1 MIEKNLFNRN
11 SLHYNFTVMKY
22 KIAFLVLLFIS
33 GNLFSQNKY
42 RLKNIATTDGLSQ
55 SSVIAIHQDKLGQ
68 MWLGTRD
75 GLNKY
80 DGSRFTIFRNDTAD
94 KSSISNNDIL
104 AIEED
109 NSGKIWVGTYNGL
122 NCYDPVTNIFKRYL
136 HTKTNHTI
144 SSNAIWSIK
153 EIGDEM
159 WFGTSKGLSIY
170 NKKTK
175 QFTSVF
181 HSDTDNSS
189 LPSNNI
195 LSILKTKKGE
205 IWIGTTKGLCLLTSR
220 KNGKISFKN
229 FPLNS
234 FDLLNVQSLLEDN
247 NGHLWIGT
255 KNKGLLKLD
264 RRTSKFVPFLSN
276 EKYKEINTD
285 IRSLALDKH
294 GSIWIGA
301 YDGIYI
307 LGQDNSLQQINNS
320 NNSSGIDKVKSVFVD
335 KKGSVWI
342 GCYYKGVNIWDISNV
357 NFSNYNQLS
366 KKIPLSFDVV
376 SSIIAD
382 KKQNIYFG
390 TEGGGIT
397 IFNKKTEAI
406 SYINSRAGNTS
417 KNDIKSMCLSEDN
430 ILWMGTFSKGLTA
443 YNIISKRTE
452 DNRITADLSNFLKES
467 GVYSIK
473 TEGNGI
479 LWIGTFGKGL
489 IRYNT
494 LSKTYQVIGSDNSS
508 TNYLTNNIIR
518 TLLVDK
524 KKQLWIGTQ
533 NGLNSI
539 VLKDFATKKYSIK
552 HFFFDKSS
560 LSGDDILTL
569 FEDSQNKIWVGTKAK
584 GLHYYDGKKFIRIN
598 LRIGNTVITSI
609 HSILEDD
616 NKNLWISSNQG
627 IIKYSTIQKN
637 IVIYDQKDGLASNE
651 FNDNAALK
659 LDANQFYFGSPSGA
673 TYFDANK
680 ITLNQY
686 APQVLITDLKIKN
699 ETITANDSTGI
710 LEKSVGY
717 TKNITLDYD
726 KANFTINF
734 AIPNYIR
741 SKNNQ
746 YSYRLTGLENNWTK
760 TKNTEA
766 NFAIQNPG
774 TYTFEVRGANN
785 DGVWNKVPTTLTV
798 VVKPAPWR
806 SIWAFLLYGIVIGLG
821 LYGLIWIMKSKSKLK
836 QELEL
841 EYIETKRIEENNRIK
856 LDFFTNISHEF
867 RTPLTLILGPLQQ
880 ILANYN
886 GTNEMYKKLL
896 VIEGSANHLLS
907 LINRLMDFRKLENHQ
922 VTLESANGNIV
933 KFTKEI
939 FLSFIEYAKDGGYSY
954 TFESSEEEI
963 LVYFDRYKLE
973 RVFYNLISNA
983 FRYTPKGGN
992 IHLKITRDQENIF
1005 IAVEDSGVG
1014 ISEEHIDKIFDLFF
1028 EIPMHNN
1035 VQKNYNKG
1043 TGIGLSIVKNIVK
1056 LHKGRIDVTNK
1067 KTPGV
1072 IFTVTLPLGREH
1084 LLDSEIIQ
1092 DFKISDDIAQYTAQL
1107 ETEEITEPEDIEDL
1121 IVNTERQTILI
1132 VEDHKVLRSFMKN
1145 LLKKDYNIIV
1155 ADNGK
1160 TALEKALKY
1169 VPNLIISD
1177 VIMPEM
1183 VGTELCS
1190 KIKENIKTSHI
1201 PVILLTSRSSLV
1213 YKFEGLESGADD
1225 YISKPFNLIEFKLRI
1240 KNLLNSTERLKNK
1253 FSSEDNFNPS
1263 EITVSS
1269 LDEEL
1274 LKKAFKIVEENI
1286 SNEQFDIPFFSSEL
1300 GVSRTMLFLKIK
1312 AWTNYTPNEFIHEVR
1327 MKRAAQ
1333 LLEQNKLNVSEIS
1346 YKVGFNN
1353 PKYFSKCFQKRYG
1366 ETPTQFADK
1375 FSKPMNII

>member
-1 MIEKNLFNRN
+1 
-11 SLHYNFTVMKY
+11 MKY

-33 GNLFSQNKY
+33 GNIFSQNKY
-42 RLKNIATTDGLSQ
+42 RLKNISTTDGLSQ
-55 SSVIAIHQDKLGQ
+55 SSVIAIHQDKFGQ
-68 MWLGTRD
+68 MWFGTRD

-80 DGSRFTIFRNDTAD
+80 DGSRFTIFRNDAAH

-109 NSGKIWVGTYNGL
+109 NTGKIWVGTYNGL
-122 NCYDPVTNIFKRYL
+122 NCYNPVTNTFTRYL
-136 HTKTNHTI
+136 HTKNNHSI

-153 EIGDEM
+153 EIGGEM
-159 WFGTSKGLSIY
+159 WFGTSKGLTIY

-175 QFTSVF
+175 VFTSVF
-181 HSDTDNSS
+181 HSETDPST

-205 IWIGTTKGLCLLTSR
+205 IWVGTTKGLCLFTSR
-220 KNGKISFKN
+220 KNGKLSFKN
-229 FPLNS
+229 YPLNTT
-234 FDLLNVQSLLEDN
+234 DLLNVQAIAEDKK
-247 NGHLWIGT
+247 GDLWIGT
-255 KNKGLLKLD
+255 KNVGLLKFD
-264 RRTSKFVPFLSN
+264 TSANKFVSFLSA
-276 EKYKEINTD
+276 EKYREINPD
-285 IRSLALDKH
+285 IRALKIDNQGSL
-294 GSIWIGA
+294 WIGA

-307 LGQDNSLQQINNS
+307 LSEDKDIQKINNS
-320 NNSSGIDKVKSVFVD
+320 NNSNGIDKVKSVYID

-342 GCYYKGVNIWDISNV
+342 GCYYKGVNIWDVSNV
-357 NFSNYNQLS
+357 NFSNYNQNS
-366 KKIPLSFDVV
+366 KKIPMSFDVV

-382 KKQNIYFG
+382 KNDNIYFG

-397 IFNKKTEAI
+397 VYNLNSETT
-406 SYINSRAGNTS
+406 SYINSKSGQTN
-417 KNDIKSMCLSEDN
+417 KNDIKSMCLDKDH
-430 ILWMGTFSKGLTA
+430 ILWLGTFSKGISA
-443 YNIISKRTE
+443 YNTISKRIE
-452 DNRITADLSNFLKES
+452 DNRISSELNTLLKET

-473 TEGNGI
+473 TEGNDI
-479 LWIGTFGKGL
+479 LWIGTFSKGL

-494 LSKTYQVIGSDNSS
+494 ISKDFKIIGNDN
-508 TNYLTNNIIR
+508 TKPNYLTNNIIR
-518 TLLVDK
+518 TILVDNQK
-524 KKQLWIGTQ
+524 RLWVGSQ
-533 NGLNSI
+533 NGLNLI
-539 VLKDFATKKYSIK
+539 ALQNFNPNKYAIK
-552 HFFFDKSS
+552 HFFFDTTA

-569 FEDSQNKIWVGTKAK
+569 FQDSQNKIWVGTKAK
-584 GLHYYDGKKFIRIN
+584 GLHYFDGKKFNRIN
-598 LRIGNTVITSI
+598 LKIGNTVITSI

-616 NKNLWISSNQG
+616 DKNLWISTNQG
-627 IIKYSTIQKN
+627 IIKYSTTRKT

-659 LDANQFYFGSPSGA
+659 LDSNQFYFGSPSGA
-673 TYFDANK
+673 TYFDARK
-680 ITLNQY
+680 ISLNQY

-699 ETITANDSTGI
+699 ETVHANDSTKI
-710 LEKSVGY
+710 LEKSIGY
-717 TKNITLDYD
+717 TKTITLDYD
-726 KANFTINF
+726 KANFSIDF

-746 YSYRLTGLENNWTK
+746 YSYRLTGLENNWTT
-760 TKNTEA
+760 TKNPEA
-766 NFAIQNPG
+766 IYAIQNPG
-774 TYTFEVRGANN
+774 TYVFEVRGANN

-806 SIWAFLLYGIVIGLG
+806 SIWAFLLYGIIIGSV
-821 LYGLIWIMKSKSKLK
+821 LYGLVWIMKSKARLK
-836 QELEL
+836 QKLEL
-841 EYIETKRIEENNRIK
+841 EYLETKRIEENNRVK

-880 ILANYN
+880 ILSDYN

-907 LINRLMDFRKLENHQ
+907 LINRLMDFRKLENDQ
-922 VTLESANGNIV
+922 VKLESANGNIV

-939 FLSFIEYAKDGGYSY
+939 FLSFIEYAKDGGYDY
-954 TFESSEEEI
+954 TFETQEEEI

-992 IHLKITRDQENIF
+992 INIKINHDHENLF

-1014 ISEEHIDKIFDLFF
+1014 IADEHIDKIFDLFF
-1028 EIPMHNN
+1028 EVPLHNN

-1056 LHKGRIDVTNK
+1056 LHKGNIEVTNK
-1067 KTPGV
+1067 ETDGV
-1072 IFTVTLPLGREH
+1072 VFTVTLPLGRAH
-1084 LLDSEIIQ
+1084 LLDNEIIEN
-1092 DFKISDDIAQYTAQL
+1092 FKISDDIAQYSAQL
-1107 ETEEITEPEDIEDL
+1107 ETQEITEYEDIDDFVVDGEK
-1121 IVNTERQTILI
+1121 QTILL
-1132 VEDHKVLRSFMKN
+1132 VEDHKVLRTFMKN
-1145 LLKKDYNIIV
+1145 LLKKEYNIIE
-1155 ADNGK
+1155 AENGK
-1160 TALEKALKY
+1160 IALEKALQH

-1190 KIKENIKTSHI
+1190 KIKENLKTSHI

-1225 YISKPFNLIEFKLRI
+1225 YISKPFNLIEFKLRV

-1253 FSSEDNFNPS
+1253 FTSQDNFVPS

-1286 SNEQFDIPFFSSEL
+1286 SNEQFDIPLFCSEL

-1312 AWTNYTPNEFIHEVR
+1312 AWTNYTPNEFIHEIR
-1327 MKRAAQ
+1327 LKRAAQ
-1333 LLEQNKLNVSEIS
+1333 LLEQNKLNVSEVS

-1366 ETPTQFADK
+1366 ETPSQFADK
-1375 FSKPMNII
+1375 FSEKIS

>member
-1 MIEKNLFNRN
+1 
-11 SLHYNFTVMKY
+11 MKY
-22 KIAFLVLLFIS
+22 KITLLVLLFIF
-33 GNLFSQNKY
+33 GNIFSQNKY
-42 RLKNIATTDGLSQ
+42 RLKNISTTDGLSQ
-55 SSVIAIHQDKLGQ
+55 SSVIAIHQDKFGQ
-68 MWLGTRD
+68 MWFGTRD

-80 DGSRFTIFRNDTAD
+80 DGSRFTIFRNDAAN

-109 NSGKIWVGTYNGL
+109 NSGQIWVGTYNGL
-122 NCYDPVTNIFKRYL
+122 NRYDPVTNTFTRYL

-144 SSNAIWSIK
+144 SSNAVWSIRK
-153 EIGDEM
+153 INNEM
-159 WFGTSKGLSIY
+159 WFGTSKGLTIY
-170 NKKTK
+170 NKGTG
-175 QFTSVF
+175 QFKSFF

-195 LSILKTKKGE
+195 LNIIKTKKGK
-205 IWIGTTKGLCLLTSR
+205 IWIGTTKGLCLVKSR
-220 KNGKISFKN
+220 KFGKIAFRN
-229 FPLNS
+229 YRLNNT
-234 FDLLNVQSLLEDN
+234 DLLNVQSIKEDN
-247 NGHLWIGT
+247 LGNLWIGT
-255 KNKGLLKLD
+255 KNKGLLKFD
-264 RRTSKFVPFLSN
+264 TSLNQFVPFLSP
-276 EKYKEINTD
+276 EKYREINTD
-285 IRSLALDKH
+285 IRSLAFDGQ
-294 GSIWIGA
+294 GSLWIGA

-307 LGQDNSLQQINNS
+307 LGKDKSIQKINNS
-320 NNSSGIDKVKSVFVD
+320 NNNNGIDKVKSVYID

-342 GCYYKGVNIWDISNV
+342 GCYYKGVNIWDVSNV
-357 NFSNYNQLS
+357 NFSNYNQNS
-366 KKIPLSFDVV
+366 KKIPMSFDVV

-382 KKQNIYFG
+382 KNENVYFG

-397 IFNKKTEAI
+397 VYNKKTEAT
-406 SYINSRAGNTS
+406 SYINSNSGQTT
-417 KNDIKSMCLSEDN
+417 KNDIKSMCLDKDH
-430 ILWMGTFSKGLTA
+430 ILWLGTFSKGISA
-443 YNIISKRTE
+443 YNTISKRIE
-452 DNRITADLSNFLKES
+452 DNRISVELDDFLKET

-479 LWIGTFGKGL
+479 LWIGTFSKGL
-489 IRYNT
+489 VRYNT
-494 LSKTYQVIGSDNSS
+494 ISKTFQVIGNDN
-508 TNYLTNNIIR
+508 TKPNFLTNNIVR
-518 TLLVDK
+518 TILVDK
-524 KKQLWIGTQ
+524 QKRLWVGSQ
-533 NGLNSI
+533 NGLNLIS
-539 VLKDFATKKYSIK
+539 LQNFSPNKYVIK
-552 HFFFDKSS
+552 HFFFDNTSV
-560 LSGDDILTL
+560 SGDDILTL
-569 FEDSQNKIWVGTKAK
+569 FQDSQNKIWVGTKAK
-584 GLHYYDGKKFIRIN
+584 GLHYFDGKKFNRIN
-598 LRIGNTVITSI
+598 LKIGNTVITSI

-616 NKNLWISSNQG
+616 DKNLWISTNQG
-627 IIKYSTIQKN
+627 IIKYSTTRKTV
-637 IVIYDQKDGLASNE
+637 VIYDQKDGLASNE

-659 LDANQFYFGSPSGA
+659 LDSNQFYFGSPSGA
-673 TYFDANK
+673 TYFDARK
-680 ITLNQY
+680 ISLNQY

-699 ETITANDSTGI
+699 ETVYPNDSTEI
-710 LEKSVGY
+710 LEKSIGY
-717 TKNITLDYD
+717 TKTITLDYD
-726 KANFTINF
+726 KANFSINF

-746 YSYRLTGLENNWTK
+746 YSYRLTGLENNWTT
-760 TKNTEA
+760 TKNSEA
-766 NFAIQNPG
+766 IYAIQNPG
-774 TYTFEVRGANN
+774 TYVFEVRGANN

-821 LYGLIWIMKSKSKLK
+821 LYGLIWIMKSKARLK
-836 QELEL
+836 QKLEL
-841 EYIETKRIEENNRIK
+841 EYLETKRIEENNRAK

-880 ILANYN
+880 ILADYN

-907 LINRLMDFRKLENHQ
+907 LINRLMDFRKLENDQ
-922 VTLESANGNIV
+922 VKLESANGNIV

-954 TFESSEEEI
+954 TFEASEEEI

-992 IHLKITRDQENIF
+992 INIKINHDHENLF

-1014 ISEEHIDKIFDLFF
+1014 IADEHIDKIFDLFF
-1028 EIPMHNN
+1028 EVPLHNN

-1056 LHKGRIDVTNK
+1056 LHKGNIDVTNK
-1067 KTPGV
+1067 PTGGV
-1072 IFTVTLPLGREH
+1072 VFTVTLPLGRAH
-1084 LLDSEIIQ
+1084 LLDSEIIEN
-1092 DFKISDDIAQYTAQL
+1092 FKISDDIAQYTAQL
-1107 ETEEITEPEDIEDL
+1107 ETPEITEHEDIDDFVVDGEK
-1121 IVNTERQTILI
+1121 ETILL
-1132 VEDHKVLRSFMKN
+1132 VEDHKVLRTFMKN
-1145 LLKKDYNIIV
+1145 LLKKDYNIIE
-1155 ADNGK
+1155 AENGK
-1160 TALEKALKY
+1160 IAFEKALQH

-1190 KIKENIKTSHI
+1190 KIKENLKTSHI

-1225 YISKPFNLIEFKLRI
+1225 YISKPFNLMEFKLRV

-1253 FSSEDNFNPS
+1253 FASEDNFVPS

-1286 SNEQFDIPFFSSEL
+1286 SNEQFDIPFFCAEL

-1312 AWTNYTPNEFIHEVR
+1312 AWTNYTPNEFIHEIR
-1327 MKRAAQ
+1327 LKRAAQ
-1333 LLEQNKLNVSEIS
+1333 LLEQNKLNVSEVS

-1366 ETPTQFADK
+1366 ETPSQFADK
-1375 FSKPMNII
+1375 FSKSASTF

>member
-1 MIEKNLFNRN
+1 
-11 SLHYNFTVMKY
+11 MKH
-22 KIAFLVLLFIS
+22 KIAFLLIIFIS
-33 GNLFSQNKY
+33 VNVFSQNKY
-42 RLKNIATTDGLSQ
+42 RLKNISTTDGLSQ
-55 SSVIAIHQDKLGQ
+55 SSVIAIHQDKFGQ
-68 MWLGTRD
+68 MWFGTRD

-80 DGSRFTIFRNDTAD
+80 DGSRFTIFRNDIAN

-122 NCYDPVTNIFKRYL
+122 NCYDPVANTFKRYL

-144 SSNAIWSIK
+144 SSNAIWCIK
-153 EIGDEM
+153 EIGNEM
-159 WFGTSKGLSIY
+159 WFGTSKGLTIY
-170 NKKTK
+170 NKKTA
-175 QFTSVF
+175 QFTSTF
-181 HSDTDNSS
+181 HSETDTST

-220 KNGKISFKN
+220 KNGKFTFKN
-229 FPLNS
+229 YPLNATT
-234 FDLLNVQSLLEDN
+234 LLNVQAIAEDAQGN
-247 NGHLWIGT
+247 LWIGT
-255 KNKGLLKLD
+255 KNVGLLKFD
-264 RRTSKFVPFLSN
+264 KITNKFVSFLSA
-276 EKYKEINTD
+276 EKYREINPD
-285 IRSLALDKH
+285 IRSLAIDSE
-294 GSIWIGA
+294 GSLWIGA

-307 LGQDNSLQQINNS
+307 LGKDKSLEKINNS
-320 NNSSGIDKVKSVFVD
+320 NNSNGIDKVKSVFID

-342 GCYYKGVNIWDISNV
+342 GCYYKGVNIWDVSNV
-357 NFSNYNQLS
+357 NFSNYNQNS
-366 KKIPLSFDVV
+366 KKIPMSFDVV

-382 KKQNIYFG
+382 KNHTIYFG

-397 IFNKKTEAI
+397 IYNQNTEAT
-406 SYINSRAGNTS
+406 SYINSKTGQKN
-417 KNDIKSMCLSEDN
+417 KNDIKSMCLAEDH
-430 ILWMGTFSKGLTA
+430 ILWLGTFSKGISA
-443 YNIISKRTE
+443 YNTVSKRIE
-452 DNRITADLSNFLKES
+452 DHRIAPELNEYLKET

-479 LWIGTFGKGL
+479 LWIGTFSKGL

-494 LSKTYQVIGSDNSS
+494 ISNTFQIIGFDN
-508 TNYLTNNIIR
+508 TKPNFLTNNIIR
-518 TLLVDK
+518 TILVDK
-524 KKQLWIGTQ
+524 QKRLWVGTQ
-533 NGLNSI
+533 NGLNLIALNNFSSN
-539 VLKDFATKKYSIK
+539 KYAIK
-552 HFFFDKSS
+552 HFFFDAAA

-569 FEDSQNKIWVGTKAK
+569 FQDSQNKIWVGTKAK
-584 GLHYYDGKKFIRIN
+584 GLHYFDGKKFNKIN
-598 LRIGNTVITSI
+598 LKIGNTVITSI

-616 NKNLWISSNQG
+616 DKNLWISTNQG
-627 IIKYSTIQKN
+627 IIKYSTLRKT

-659 LDANQFYFGSPSGA
+659 LDSNKFYFGSPSGA
-673 TYFDANK
+673 TFFDARK
-680 ITLNQY
+680 ISLNQY

-699 ETITANDSTGI
+699 ETVNPNDAAEI
-710 LEKSVGY
+710 LEKSIGY
-717 TKNITLDYD
+717 TKTITLDYD
-726 KANFTINF
+726 KANFSINF

-746 YSYRLTGLENNWTK
+746 YSYRLTGLENNWTT
-760 TKNTEA
+760 TKNSEA
-766 NFAIQNPG
+766 IYAIQNPG
-774 TYTFEVRGANN
+774 TYIFEVRGANN

-806 SIWAFLLYGIVIGLG
+806 SIWAFLFYGIVIGLG
-821 LYGLIWIMKSKSKLK
+821 LYGLIWIMKSKARLK
-836 QELEL
+836 QKLEL
-841 EYIETKRIEENNRIK
+841 EYLETKRIEENNRAK

-880 ILANYN
+880 ILADYN

-907 LINRLMDFRKLENHQ
+907 LINRLMDFRKLENDQ
-922 VTLESANGNIV
+922 VKLESANGNIV

-939 FLSFIEYAKDGGYSY
+939 FLSFIEYAKDGGYTY
-954 TFESSEEEI
+954 TFETSEEEI

-992 IHLKITRDQENIF
+992 INIKINHDHENLF

-1028 EIPMHNN
+1028 EVPLHNN

-1056 LHKGRIDVTNK
+1056 LHKGTIDVTNK
-1067 KTPGV
+1067 KTGGV
-1072 IFTVTLPLGREH
+1072 VFKVALPLGRAH
-1084 LLDSEIIQ
+1084 LLDDEIIP

-1107 ETEEITEPEDIEDL
+1107 ETAEITEHEDIDDFV
-1121 IVNTERQTILI
+1121 VNAEKQTILI

-1145 LLKKDYNIIV
+1145 LLKKEYNIIE
-1155 ADNGK
+1155 AENGK
-1160 TALEKALKY
+1160 IAFEKALQH

-1190 KIKENIKTSHI
+1190 KIKENLKTSHI

-1225 YISKPFNLIEFKLRI
+1225 YISKPFNLTEFKLRV
-1240 KNLLNSTERLKNK
+1240 KNLLNSTERLKAK
-1253 FSSEDNFNPS
+1253 FSSEDNFVPS

-1286 SNEQFDIPFFSSEL
+1286 SNEQFDIPFFCSEL

-1312 AWTNYTPNEFIHEVR
+1312 AWTNYTPNEFIHEIR
-1327 MKRAAQ
+1327 LKRAAQ
-1333 LLEQNKLNVSEIS
+1333 LLEQNKLNIAEVS

-1366 ETPTQFADK
+1366 ETPSQFADK
-1375 FSKPMNII
+1375 FSKSTSVL

>member
-1 MIEKNLFNRN
+1 
-11 SLHYNFTVMKY
+11 MKF
-22 KIAFLVLLFIS
+22 KIALLFIVFIS

-42 RLKNIATTDGLSQ
+42 RLKNISTTDGLSQ
-55 SSVIAIHQDKLGQ
+55 SSVIAIHQDKFGQ
-68 MWLGTRD
+68 MWFGTRD

-80 DGSRFTIFRNDTAD
+80 DGSRFTIFRNDAQD

-122 NCYDPVTNIFKRYL
+122 NCYNPVLNKFTRYL
-136 HTKTNHTI
+136 HTKANHTI
-144 SSNAIWSIK
+144 SNNAVWSIK

-159 WFGTSKGLSIY
+159 WFGTSKGLTIY
-170 NKKTK
+170 NKKSGL
-175 QFTSVF
+175 FTSVF
-181 HSDTDNSS
+181 HSDDDVST

-205 IWIGTTKGLCLLTSR
+205 IWIGTTKGLCQLVNR
-220 KNGKISFKN
+220 INGKFQFKN
-229 FPLNS
+229 YPLNN
-234 FDLLNVQSLLEDN
+234 FDLLNVQSVIEDK
-247 NGHLWIGT
+247 NGNLWVGT
-255 KNKGLLKLD
+255 KNKGLLKFDQKQKSYVSFLD
-264 RRTSKFVPFLSN
+264 N
-276 EKYKEINTD
+276 EKFREINTD
-285 IRSLALDKH
+285 IRSLVIDNQ
-294 GSIWIGA
+294 GSLWIGA

-307 LGQDNSLQQINNS
+307 LGLDKSLQKINNS
-320 NNSSGIDKVKSVFVD
+320 NNSNGIDKVKSLFKD
-335 KKGSVWI
+335 KKGSIWI
-342 GCYYKGVNIWDISNV
+342 GCYYKGVNLWDVSNV
-357 NFSNYNQLS
+357 NFSNYNQNS
-366 KKIPLSFDVV
+366 KKIPMSFDVV

-382 KKQNIYFG
+382 KNQNIYFG

-397 IFNKKTEAI
+397 IYNKSTETT
-406 SYINSRAGNTS
+406 SYINSKTGQSN
-417 KNDIKSMCLSEDN
+417 KNDIKSMCLSDDR
-430 ILWMGTFSKGLTA
+430 ILWIGTFSKGLSP
-443 YNIISKRTE
+443 YNTITKRIE
-452 DNRITADLSNFLKES
+452 DNRIASDLTDLLKET
-467 GVYSIK
+467 GVYSLK
-473 TEGNGI
+473 TEGSI

-494 LSKTYQVIGSDNSS
+494 TDKTFQLIGNDNTKSVF
-508 TNYLTNNIIR
+508 LTNNIIR
-518 TLLVDK
+518 TILVDK
-524 KKQLWIGTQ
+524 HNFLWVGTQ
-533 NGLNSI
+533 NGLNRI
-539 VLKDFATKKYSIK
+539 PLRNFNPKQYAIQ
-552 HFFFDKSS
+552 HFFYDHSS

-569 FEDSQNKIWVGTKAK
+569 FQDSQNKIWVGTKAK
-584 GLHYYDGKKFIRIN
+584 GLHYFDGKKFNQIN
-598 LRIGNTVITSI
+598 LRIGNTIITSI

-616 NKNLWISSNQG
+616 DKNLWISTNQG
-627 IIKYSTIQKN
+627 IIKYNTNQKN

-651 FNDNAALK
+651 FNDNSALK
-659 LDANQFYFGSPSGA
+659 LSSNQFYFGSPSGA
-673 TYFDANK
+673 TYFDASK
-680 ITLNQY
+680 ISLNQY

-699 ETITANDSTGI
+699 KTINPGDSAEI
-710 LEKSVGY
+710 LEKSIGF
-717 TKNITLDYD
+717 TKTITLDYD
-726 KANFTINF
+726 KANFSINF

-746 YSYRLTGLENNWTK
+746 YSYRLTGLENNWTT
-760 TKNTEA
+760 TKNSEA

-785 DGVWNKVPTTLTV
+785 DGIWNKTPTTLTV
-798 VVKPAPWR
+798 IVNPAPWR
-806 SIWAFLLYGIVIGLG
+806 SIWAFLLYGIIIGLG
-821 LYGLIWIMKSKSKLK
+821 LYGLIWIMKSKARLK
-836 QELEL
+836 QKLEL
-841 EYIETKRIEENNRIK
+841 EYLESKRVEENNRAK

-880 ILANYN
+880 ILADYN

-907 LINRLMDFRKLENHQ
+907 LINRLMDFRKLENDQ
-922 VTLESANGNIV
+922 ATLESANGNIV

-939 FLSFIEYAKDGGYSY
+939 FLSFIEYAKDGGYEY
-954 TFESSEEEI
+954 TFETDDEEI

-983 FRYTPKGGN
+983 FRYTPKGGSIN
-992 IHLKITRDQENIF
+992 IKINHDQENLF

-1028 EIPMHNN
+1028 EIPMHNQ

-1056 LHKGRIDVTNK
+1056 LHKGNIDVKNK
-1067 KTPGV
+1067 PTGGV
-1072 IFTVTLPLGREH
+1072 IFKVTLPLGRNH
-1084 LLDSEIIQ
+1084 LLDNEIIP

-1107 ETEEITEPEDIEDL
+1107 EPSEVIENEDIEDL
-1121 IVNTERQTILI
+1121 IVNDEKQTILI
-1132 VEDHKVLRSFMKN
+1132 VEDHKVLRKFMKN
-1145 LLKKDYNIIV
+1145 LLKKDYNIIE
-1155 ADNGK
+1155 AENGK
-1160 TALEKALKY
+1160 IAFEKALKF

-1190 KIKENIKTSHI
+1190 KIKENLKTSHI

-1225 YISKPFNLIEFKLRI
+1225 YISKPFNLMEFRLRV
-1240 KNLLNSTERLKNK
+1240 KNILNTTERLKIK
-1253 FSSEDNFNPS
+1253 FSSEDSFIPS

-1286 SNEQFDIPFFSSEL
+1286 SNEQFDIPFFCSEL

-1312 AWTNYTPNEFIHEVR
+1312 AWTNCTPNEFIHEIR
-1327 MKRAAQ
+1327 LKRAAQ
-1333 LLEQNKLNVSEIS
+1333 LLEQNKLNVSEVS

-1353 PKYFSKCFQKRYG
+1353 PKYFSKCFQKKYG
-1366 ETPTQFADK
+1366 ETPSQYADK
-1375 FSKPMNII
+1375 FYKKCEM